1 MKFVTT
7 NEIQFIQEFPLISF
21 VMKLELTNEIQEII
35 KNVRA
40 ELEPRLQQWQAH
52 DLTIELRIQICLH
65 IEYLQSPEGLEEREE
80 GGGKTVRQYI
90 LIALV

>member
-35 KNVRA
+35 KKCPSGTRTKA
-40 ELEPRLQQWQAH
+40 STMA
-52 DLTIELRIQICLH
+52 
-65 IEYLQSPEGLEEREE
+65 SS
-80 GGGKTVRQYI
+80 
-90 LIALV
+90 